1 LQEHTLLSYKMKLH
15 ELLKGKLKKEELAII
30 PRAFDT
36 VGSIA
41 IFNEFPKELK
51 RKEKL
56 IAEILMQSNQHIRTV
71 AKKTGKYTGKYR
83 TPKIVIIAGEKTKE
97 TVHRENAVS
106 LRLNVE
112 SCYFSARTGAER
124 LRVAKQVK
132 KDDKVLVMF
141 SGVGPF
147 FCTIAKNSKPKVVY
161 GIEVN
166 RQAHKYALEN
176 VKRNKLTNVI
186 PLLGDVKKIVPKLK
200 ETFDKILLP
209 LPKKAEDYLDL
220 ALKVLKPK
228 GKIYLYMFA
237 SEDDF
242 TAVKKAYQRRF
253 KKVQL
258 VECGKYSP
266 RVSRICLELQ
276 H

>member
-1 LQEHTLLSYKMKLH
+1 MKLH
-15 ELLKGKLKKEELAII
+15 ELLKKKLNKEQLALV

-51 RKEKL
+51 NKEKI
-56 IAEILMQSNQHIRTV
+56 IAKALMHLNLHVKTV

-83 TPKIVIIAGEKTKE
+83 TPKIAIMAGERTKE
-97 TVHRENAVS
+97 TIHRENATS

-112 SCYFSARTGAER
+112 SCYFSARTGSER
-124 LRVAKQVK
+124 LRVAHQVK
-132 KDDKVLVMF
+132 KDDKILVMF
-141 SGVGPF
+141 SGIGPF
-147 FCTIAKNSKPKVVY
+147 PCTIAKNGKPKVVY

-176 VKRNKLTNVI
+176 AQRNKLTNVI
-186 PLLGDVKKIVPKLK
+186 PRLGDVTNIVPKLREK
-200 ETFDKILLP
+200 FDKILLP
-209 LPKKAEDYLDL
+209 LPKKAEEYLDL

-228 GKIYLYMFA
+228 GKIYLYLFVA
-237 SEDDF
+237 ETDF
-242 TAVKKAYQRRF
+242 LIVKKAYQQRF
-253 KKVQL
+253 KIVNL

-266 RVSRICLELQ
+266 GVSRICLELSNK
-276 H
+276 